1 MNDTDQ
7 QDYRRYLKPEVVS
20 RLKGMELKARL
31 VVEGFITGLHKSP
44 YHGFSVEFAEHR
56 QYMPGDSIRNID
68 WKVYAKSDRF
78 YIKEFEEETNLK
90 AYILIDT
97 SASMGY
103 VSDEKRRIN
112 KLEYCSYLAASLT
125 FLMLKQRDSVG
136 MVGFDERIHT
146 YIPPKSAASH
156 LHVLLKQMDN
166 LAPSEKTN
174 ISDTL
179 HQMAE
184 RIKRRGLI
192 IIMSDLFDDPHR
204 ILAGLKHFRHK
215 KHEII
220 VFHVLDPRER
230 DFSFPTEAIFEDLE
244 TGERIVTLPWQIK
257 KDYQKELS
265 SVFDN
270 FSRECRMSNIDYHLI
285 DTSIPYDHALLAYL
299 NKRARLY

>member
-1 MNDTDQ
+1 MPED
-7 QDYRRYLKPEVVS
+7 DYRRYLQPDVVS

-56 QYMPGDSIRNID
+56 QYMPGDPIRDID
-68 WKVYAKSDRF
+68 WKVYGKSDRF
-78 YIKEFEEETNLK
+78 YVKQFEEETNLK
-90 AYILIDT
+90 SYILVDT

-103 VSDEKRRIN
+103 TSEEGKRLS
-112 KLEYCSYLAASLT
+112 KLEYCSYLSASLS
-125 FLMLKQRDSVG
+125 FMMLKQRDSVG
-136 MVGFDERIHT
+136 LVGFDERIHT

-156 LHVLLKQMDN
+156 LHILLKQMDK
-166 LAPSEKTN
+166 LEASEKTN

-179 HQMAE
+179 HEMAE

-192 IIMSDLFDDPHR
+192 IILSDLFDDPRR
-204 ILAGLKHFRHK
+204 IFAGLKHFRHK

-230 DFSFPTEAIFEDLE
+230 DFAFPTEAIFEDME
-244 TGERIVTLPWQIK
+244 TGEQIITLPWQVK
-257 KDYQKELS
+257 GDYQRALNE
-265 SVFDN
+265 VFDE

-285 DTSIPYDHALLAYL
+285 DTSVPYDRALLAYL

>member
-1 MNDTDQ
+1 MPE
-7 QDYRRYLKPEVVS
+7 QDFKRYLQPDVVS
-20 RLKGMELKARL
+20 RIKGMELKARL

-78 YIKEFEEETNLK
+78 FVKQFEEETNLK
-90 AYILIDT
+90 SYLLIDT
-97 SASMGY
+97 SRSMGY
-103 VSDEKRRIN
+103 TSDENERIN
-112 KLEYCSYLAASLT
+112 KLEYCSYLSAALS

-136 MVGFDERIHT
+136 IVGFDERIHT
-146 YIPPKSAASH
+146 YVPPKSAASH
-156 LHVLLKQMDN
+156 LHVLLQQLDK
-166 LAPSEKTN
+166 LEPSNKTN

-179 HQMAE
+179 HEMAE

-192 IIMSDLFDDPHR
+192 VILSDLFDDPHR
-204 ILAGLKHFRHK
+204 IIAGLKHFRHR

-230 DFSFPTEAIFEDLE
+230 DFAFPREAIFKDLE
-244 TGERIVTLPWQIK
+244 TGEELVTLPWQVK
-257 KDYQKELS
+257 KAYQKELNA
-265 SVFDN
+265 VFDN
-270 FSRECRMSNIDYHLI
+270 FSRECRMSHIDYHLI
-285 DTSIPYDHALLAYL
+285 DTSIPYDRALLAYL

>member
-1 MNDTDQ
+1 MSRE
-7 QDYRRYLKPEVVS
+7 DYRRYLKPDAVS
-20 RLKGMELKARL
+20 HLKGMELKARL

-56 QYMPGDSIRNID
+56 QYMPGDSIRDID
-68 WKVYAKSDRF
+68 WKVYAKSDRYF
-78 YIKEFEEETNLK
+78 VKEFEEETNLK
-90 AYILIDT
+90 AYILMDT

-103 VSDEKRRIN
+103 VSDEKRWIN

-136 MVGFDERIHT
+136 MVGFDQRIHT

-156 LHVLLKQMDN
+156 LHVLLQQMDG
-166 LAPSEKTN
+166 LRASEKTN

-192 IIMSDLFDDPHR
+192 ILMSDLFDDPLR
-204 ILAGLKHFRHK
+204 IMAGLKHFRHR

-230 DFSFPTEAIFEDLE
+230 DFSFPREAIFEDLE
-244 TGERIVTLPWQIK
+244 TGERMITLPWQIK
-257 KDYQKELS
+257 RDYES
-265 SVFDN
+265 EFRAVFDD

-285 DTSIPYDHALLAYL
+285 DTSVPYDRSLLAYL
-299 NKRARLY
+299 NKRSRLY

>member
-1 MNDTDQ
+1 
-7 QDYRRYLKPEVVS
+7 
-20 RLKGMELKARL
+20 
-31 VVEGFITGLHKSP
+31 
-44 YHGFSVEFAEHR
+44 
-56 QYMPGDSIRNID
+56 
-68 WKVYAKSDRF
+68 
-78 YIKEFEEETNLK
+78 
-90 AYILIDT
+90 
-97 SASMGY
+97 MGY
-103 VSDEKRRIN
+103 VSDEGLRVN

-156 LHVLLKQMDN
+156 LHVLLQQMDR
-166 LAPSEKTN
+166 LEASEKTN
-174 ISDTL
+174 ISDAL

-192 IIMSDLFDDPHR
+192 IIMSDLFDDPHS

-230 DFSFPTEAIFEDLE
+230 DFSFPREAIFEDLE
-244 TGERIVTLPWQIK
+244 TGERIVTLPWQIR
-257 KDYQKELS
+257 KDYRKGLN
-265 SVFDN
+265 SVFDR

-285 DTSIPYDHALLAYL
+285 DTSVPYDHALLAYL

>member
-1 MNDTDQ
+1 MTPEL
-7 QDYRRYLKPEVVS
+7 DYKRFLKPDVIS

-31 VVEGFITGLHKSP
+31 VVEGFMAGLHRSP

-68 WKVYAKSDRF
+68 WKVYAKSDRYF
-78 YIKEFEEETNLK
+78 VKEFEEETNLK
-90 AYILIDT
+90 SYVLIDT

-103 VSDEKRRIN
+103 SSDQKHRIA
-112 KLEYCSYLAASLT
+112 KLEYSVYLAASLT

-136 MVGFDERIHT
+136 LVGFDERIHT
-146 YIPPKSAASH
+146 YIPPKSAAAH
-156 LHVLLKQMDN
+156 LHVLLQQMDK
-166 LAPSEKTN
+166 LRPSQKTD

-192 IIMSDLFDDPHR
+192 ILMSDLFDEPSKV
-204 ILAGLKHFRHK
+204 LAGLKHFRHR

-220 VFHVLDPRER
+220 VFHILDPRER
-230 DFSFPTEAIFEDLE
+230 DFAFPAEAVFEDLE
-244 TGERIVTLPWQIK
+244 TGERITTLPWQIK
-257 KDYQKELS
+257 KEYKHELEKT
-265 SVFDN
+265 FDV

-285 DTSIPYDHALLAYL
+285 DTSISYDRALMAYL